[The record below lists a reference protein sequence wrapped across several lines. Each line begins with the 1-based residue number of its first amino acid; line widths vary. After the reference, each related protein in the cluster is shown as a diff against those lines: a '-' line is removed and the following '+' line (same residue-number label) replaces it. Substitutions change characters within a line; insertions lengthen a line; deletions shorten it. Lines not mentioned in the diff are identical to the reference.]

1 MAKNHEGRQ
10 KEAPKNRKKAM
21 REGYLSFDVE
31 EVKRL
36 SGSDS
41 PNAEAY
47 GYLYQAVTLQADTV
61 KGIDDAYPETAAETA
76 AMRELVDKAKSVL
89 VDKSDTYFQFCV
101 TDLEMI
107 LDWSAKRHWN
117 FQWQVILGVILTVLF
132 LSWRVDKKQENVEDR
147 QALVDAVENW
157 AESDT
162 VLVWEDTPDDAYNV
176 TAFVKYGHL
185 SAINYKLFSLLEKKS
200 SYASSMKYSDDYA
213 AKADT
218 ARSKDTRKRLTEL
231 SEESADNAEKY
242 RKEFDEINA
251 MGFKDI
257 RKMALDRYGAW
268 LEGDKADR
276 RAVRAWNIFFIIL
289 IPVYIFAERPRGYNI
304 TRYRAEA
311 GTLKGISKWTYAVS
325 ALLAG
330 SAASIPYI
338 QTITKYRSGRTE
350 SSYDAGTNA
359 PVMIMK
365 AALYIAAFALVCVV
379 SCILMLYMTVQGLRR
394 NYDWA
399 PVAAKVK
406 GAAAKAASSVEK
418 RQ

>member
-1 MAKNHEGRQ
+1 MDFE
-10 KEAPKNRKKAM
+10 
-21 REGYLSFDVE
+21 
-31 EVKRL
+31 
-36 SGSDS
+36 
-41 PNAEAY
+41 
-47 GYLYQAVTLQADTV
+47 
-61 KGIDDAYPETAAETA
+61 
-76 AMRELVDKAKSVL
+76 
-89 VDKSDTYFQFCV
+89 
-101 TDLEMI
+101 
-107 LDWSAKRHWN
+107 
-117 FQWQVILGVILTVLF
+117 
-132 LSWRVDKKQENVEDR
+132 
-147 QALVDAVENW
+147 
-157 AESDT
+157 
-162 VLVWEDTPDDAYNV
+162 
-176 TAFVKYGHL
+176 
-185 SAINYKLFSLLEKKS
+185 
-200 SYASSMKYSDDYA
+200 
-213 AKADT
+213 
-218 ARSKDTRKRLTEL
+218 
-231 SEESADNAEKY
+231 
-242 RKEFDEINA
+242 
-251 MGFKDI
+251 DI

-406 GAAAKAASSVEK
+406 GAAAKAASSAEK
-418 RQ
+418 NQ

>member
-218 ARSKDTRKRLTEL
+218 ARSRIPARDSQNCLKNLLTMRKNTGKSSTR
-231 SEESADNAEKY
+231 S
-242 RKEFDEINA
+242 
-251 MGFKDI
+251 
-257 RKMALDRYGAW
+257 
-268 LEGDKADR
+268 
-276 RAVRAWNIFFIIL
+276 
-289 IPVYIFAERPRGYNI
+289 
-304 TRYRAEA
+304 TR
-311 GTLKGISKWTYAVS
+311 WTS
-325 ALLAG
+325 R
-330 SAASIPYI
+330 I
-338 QTITKYRSGRTE
+338 SGRWPWT
-350 SSYDAGTNA
+350 GT
-359 PVMIMK
+359 VH
-365 AALYIAAFALVCVV
+365 
-379 SCILMLYMTVQGLRR
+379 G
-394 NYDWA
+394 W
-399 PVAAKVK
+399 KVTRPTD
-406 GAAAKAASSVEK
+406 G
-418 RQ
+418 Q

>member
-1 MAKNHEGRQ
+1 
-10 KEAPKNRKKAM
+10 M
-21 REGYLSFDVE
+21 REGYLSFNID

-36 SGSDS
+36 SESDS
-41 PNAEAY
+41 PNAESY
-47 GYLYQAVTLQADTV
+47 NYLYQAVSTSPGTD
-61 KGIDDAYPETAAETA
+61 KGLDDAYPETAEETRQ
-76 AMRELVDKAKSVL
+76 MRELLEKAKKVL
-89 VDKSDTYFQFCV
+89 VDKTDSYFQFCAV
-101 TDLEMI
+101 DLEMI
-107 LDWSAKRHWN
+107 LDWSERRHWT
-117 FQWQVILGVILTVLF
+117 FRWQVILGVILTVLF
-132 LSWRVDKKQENVEDR
+132 LSWRVDRKQENVEDR

-251 MGFKDI
+251 MDFKDI

-304 TRYRAEA
+304 TRYRAES

-406 GAAAKAASSVEK
+406 GAAAKAASSERKGSSAKVTMK
-418 RQ
+418 TSNIRP